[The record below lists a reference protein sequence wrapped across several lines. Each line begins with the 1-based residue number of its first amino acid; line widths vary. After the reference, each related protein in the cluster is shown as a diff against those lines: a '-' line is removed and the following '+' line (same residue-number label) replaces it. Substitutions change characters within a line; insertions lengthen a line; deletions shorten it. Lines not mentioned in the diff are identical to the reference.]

1 MRAVTRRLTPILLAA
16 LVLAA
21 CGNEKTKAPD
31 VSTVGKPTGTAA
43 KAYPAAGLRFAA
55 PAGWNYDEGK
65 APMVGVAQTGRATVG
80 VWRYPRTE
88 TLPRTK
94 EELTAARDALLSAAK
109 TRDPS
114 FTPIK
119 SAVTKVNE
127 QRAVQIRGN
136 ETIDGQ
142 RRTVRST
149 HIYAGGAEIVIDAVA
164 PVPEFRRVDAQF
176 FRPML
181 RSLRISRPT
190 G

>member
-1 MRAVTRRLTPILLAA
+1 MRRLTPVLTILLAA

-21 CGNEKTKAPD
+21 CGNEKTKTPD
-31 VSTVGKPTGTAA
+31 VTTVGTPTGSTP
-43 KAYPAAGLRFAA
+43 KTYPAAGLRFEA
-55 PAGWNYDEGK
+55 PAGWNYDDGK
-65 APMVGVAQTGRATVG
+65 APMIAVVQTGRSTVG

-88 TLPRTK
+88 PLPRTK
-94 EELTAARDALLSAAK
+94 AELTAARDALLAAAK
-109 TRDPS
+109 TRDPT

-119 SAVTKVNE
+119 SAVTRVND
-127 QRAVQIRGN
+127 QAAVQIRGE

-149 HIYAGGAEIVIDAVA
+149 HIYAAGAEIVIDAVA

-181 RSLRISRPT
+181 RSLRISRPKS
-190 G
+190 